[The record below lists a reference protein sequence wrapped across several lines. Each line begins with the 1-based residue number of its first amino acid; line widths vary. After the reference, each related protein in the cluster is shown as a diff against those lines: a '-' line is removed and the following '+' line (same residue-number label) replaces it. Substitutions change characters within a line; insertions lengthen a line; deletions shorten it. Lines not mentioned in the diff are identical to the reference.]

1 MSSSN
6 DSIKKTTEG
15 LKDPAQAAKM
25 EARLEHMLKVGNEN
39 LKKGATDSMRQAM
52 DAMNDP
58 AVMQQMTQMMKD
70 PQMQAKIQQMMKDP
84 QFQQYAEAVSWL
96 ILIVALVE
104 MMAPCYLFT
113 FWLTHTLSLK
123 I

>member
-1 MSSSN
+1 MAEAQRLMADPKFQKEMKKLAEN
-6 DSIKKTTEG
+6 QDFKDSIKKTTEG

-84 QFQQYAEAVSWL
+84 QFQQYAEAVS
-96 ILIVALVE
+96 
-104 MMAPCYLFT
+104 
-113 FWLTHTLSLK
+113 
-123 I
+123 